1 MPLFEDADHDGHT
14 LDDGLA
20 AGASGAGTALQIMGG
35 LYGGLAAGAG
45 AFGTAFAGGSV
56 LAGGPATPLGVGL
69 GLGAVG
75 CAGVAGLSGLLGAGA
90 LGLGTALKTPL
101 AGEAAN
107 AVGDFFGDPTAIAPG
122 TEPSPPSLED
132 VIGSLPLGGG
142 TSSIGLPAGPT
153 ASLPLTDEASAYAH
167 YGG

>member
-1 MPLFEDADHDGHT
+1 MALFDDADKDGHT

-35 LYGGLAAGAG
+35 LYGGVAGAAT
-45 AFGTAFAGGSV
+45 AFGTGLGGLSV
-56 LAGGPATPLGVGL
+56 LAGGPTNPLGAGL

-75 CAGVAGLSGLLGAGA
+75 CAGVAGISGLLGAGA

-107 AVGDFFGDPTAIAPG
+107 AVGDFFGTPAIAPG
-122 TEPSPPSLED
+122 TTPDPNSLES
-132 VIGSLPLGGG
+132 VMGAQSAGGG
-142 TSSIGLPAGPT
+142 SSSIGLPAGPT
-153 ASLPLTDEASAYAH
+153 SALPLTDVTSAYGN
-167 YGG
+167 YED